1 MIAHAVLSV
10 VGIATLGTDIPGNK
24 VMHRTNM
31 FRERSFFFPLD
42 IGQTVYR

>member
-1 MIAHAVLSV
+1 MVAHAVLSV

-31 FRERSFFFPLD
+31 FRERGFFPLD